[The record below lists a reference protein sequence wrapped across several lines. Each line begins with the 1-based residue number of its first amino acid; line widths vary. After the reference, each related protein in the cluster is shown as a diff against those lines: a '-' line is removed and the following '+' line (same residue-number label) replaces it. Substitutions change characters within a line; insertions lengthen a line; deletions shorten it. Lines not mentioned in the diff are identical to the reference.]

1 MVNPLKQ
8 KKKMNYP
15 KTINIKLEQV
25 KETTSTNDYLAKL
38 CKENKAKEFYTV
50 VAESQTN
57 GKGQR
62 GNTWEAESGKNLT
75 FSMVLY
81 PTALKAKEQF
91 SLSMVAAL
99 SCHQALGNYTDGF
112 SIKWPND
119 IYFGEEGMTSTSAQH
134 VSAMA
139 NVMVQDI
146 KQHIM
151 GLRLY
156 QKSIR
161 VIGDAEVTV
170 ETVNNTLPEIAESVK
185 RICKANALIAW
196 LREAVKEREQAQ
208 KYVSDMSLDDWMKKQ
223 GIEKPVSPEPPQMP
237 RINFQDYKT
246 ILDTGLSVKEYNRFV
261 ELNSALAVYG
271 EMIHEKGLLTR
282 QKSEL
287 ARIMQNPTEVKESGR
302 DTIIT
307 RYEADDAAVIDE
319 VYTELQARYRK
330 LQAEKNGIEAKF
342 SNLAMDYQTRKN
354 DEWKAAKA
362 QYDRDLQKVNSE
374 LVGIQTQMKDW
385 KKQRLEELAAL
396 KIIIPDALKPLY
408 KELKVKY
415 L

>member
-1 MVNPLKQ
+1 MEKAQ
-8 KKKMNYP
+8 KRAILMIDSEY
-15 KTINIKLEQV
+15 V
-25 KETTSTNDYLAKL
+25 
-38 CKENKAKEFYTV
+38 F
-50 VAESQTN
+50 
-57 GKGQR
+57 
-62 GNTWEAESGKNLT
+62 
-75 FSMVLY
+75 
-81 PTALKAKEQF
+81 
-91 SLSMVAAL
+91 
-99 SCHQALGNYTDGF
+99 
-112 SIKWPND
+112 ND
-119 IYFGEEGMTSTSAQH
+119 IYFTTEEGMTSTSAQH

-156 QKSIR
+156 EKSIR

-208 KYVSDMSLDDWMKKQ
+208 KYVSDMTLDDWMKKQ
-223 GIEKPVSPEPPQMP
+223 GIEKPVTPEPPQMP
-237 RINFQDYKT
+237 RINFQDYNT
-246 ILDTGLSVKEYNRFV
+246 ILDTGLTVKEYNRFV

-307 RYEADDAAVIDE
+307 TYKVDVNTSADIDNL
-319 VYTELQARYRK
+319 YTELQSEYRK

-374 LVGIQTQMKDW
+374 LVGIQTQMQEW

-396 KIIIPDALKPLY
+396 KIIIPDALQPLY

>member
-1 MVNPLKQ
+1 MNIMEKAQ
-8 KKKMNYP
+8 KRAIL
-15 KTINIKLEQV
+15 TID
-25 KETTSTNDYLAKL
+25 KEYV
-38 CKENKAKEFYTV
+38 F
-50 VAESQTN
+50 
-57 GKGQR
+57 
-62 GNTWEAESGKNLT
+62 
-75 FSMVLY
+75 
-81 PTALKAKEQF
+81 
-91 SLSMVAAL
+91 
-99 SCHQALGNYTDGF
+99 
-112 SIKWPND
+112 ND

-139 NVMVQDI
+139 NVMVQDV

-170 ETVNNTLPEIAESVK
+170 ETVNNTLPDIAEGVK
-185 RICKANALIAW
+185 QICKANALIAW
-196 LREAVKEREQAQ
+196 LREAVKEREKAQ
-208 KYVSDMSLDDWMKKQ
+208 QYVQDMTLDKWMELE
-223 GIEKPVSPEPPQMP
+223 GIEKPTSPQPPMMP
-237 RINFQDYKT
+237 KINFQDYNT

-271 EMIHEKGLLTR
+271 EMIHDKGLLTR
-282 QKSEL
+282 QKNEL

-307 RYEADDAAVIDE
+307 TYKVDVNIGVDLDKL
-319 VYTELQARYRK
+319 YTELQSEYRK

-342 SNLAMDYQTRKN
+342 SNMAMAYQTRKME
-354 DEWKAAKA
+354 EWKAAKS
-362 QYDRDLQKVNSE
+362 QYDRDLTRVNSE
-374 LVGIQTQMKDW
+374 LVGIQTRMQEW

-396 KIIIPDALKPLY
+396 KIIIPNDLKALY
-408 KELKVKY
+408 KSLQVKY

>member
-1 MVNPLKQ
+1 MEKAQ
-8 KKKMNYP
+8 KRAILMIDSEY
-15 KTINIKLEQV
+15 V
-25 KETTSTNDYLAKL
+25 
-38 CKENKAKEFYTV
+38 F
-50 VAESQTN
+50 
-57 GKGQR
+57 
-62 GNTWEAESGKNLT
+62 
-75 FSMVLY
+75 
-81 PTALKAKEQF
+81 
-91 SLSMVAAL
+91 
-99 SCHQALGNYTDGF
+99 
-112 SIKWPND
+112 ND
-119 IYFGEEGMTSTSAQH
+119 IYFTTEEGMTSTSAQH

-156 QKSIR
+156 EKSIR
-161 VIGDAEVTV
+161 VIGDV
-170 ETVNNTLPEIAESVK
+170 ECKVEEVNNTLPEISEGVK

-307 RYEADDAAVIDE
+307 TYKVDVNISADIDNL
-319 VYTELQARYRK
+319 YTELQSEYRK

-374 LVGIQTQMKDW
+374 LVGIQMQMKEW

-408 KELKVKY
+408 KDLKVKY

>member
-1 MVNPLKQ
+1 MNIMEKAQ
-8 KKKMNYP
+8 KRAILMIDSEY
-15 KTINIKLEQV
+15 V
-25 KETTSTNDYLAKL
+25 
-38 CKENKAKEFYTV
+38 F
-50 VAESQTN
+50 
-57 GKGQR
+57 
-62 GNTWEAESGKNLT
+62 
-75 FSMVLY
+75 
-81 PTALKAKEQF
+81 
-91 SLSMVAAL
+91 
-99 SCHQALGNYTDGF
+99 
-112 SIKWPND
+112 ND
-119 IYFGEEGMTSTSAQH
+119 IYFTNEEGMTSTSAQH

-146 KQHIM
+146 KQHIV

-156 QKSIR
+156 EKSIR

-208 KYVSDMSLDDWMKKQ
+208 KYVSDMSLDDWMKKH
-223 GIEKPVSPEPPQMP
+223 GIEKPAVPQPPQMP
-237 RINFQDYKT
+237 RINFQDYNT
-246 ILDTGLSVKEYNRFV
+246 ILDTGLTVKEYNRFV

-307 RYEADDAAVIDE
+307 TYKVDVNISADIDNL
-319 VYTELQARYRK
+319 YTELQSEYRK

-342 SNLAMDYQTRKN
+342 SNLAMDYQTRKM

-374 LVGIQTQMKDW
+374 LVGIQTQMNDW

>member
-1 MVNPLKQ
+1 MNIMEKAQ
-8 KKKMNYP
+8 KRAILMIDSEY
-15 KTINIKLEQV
+15 V
-25 KETTSTNDYLAKL
+25 
-38 CKENKAKEFYTV
+38 F
-50 VAESQTN
+50 
-57 GKGQR
+57 
-62 GNTWEAESGKNLT
+62 
-75 FSMVLY
+75 
-81 PTALKAKEQF
+81 
-91 SLSMVAAL
+91 
-99 SCHQALGNYTDGF
+99 
-112 SIKWPND
+112 ND
-119 IYFGEEGMTSTSAQH
+119 IYFGEEGMTSTSANH

-146 KQHIM
+146 KNRLM

-156 QKSIR
+156 DKSIR

-170 ETVNNTLPEIAESVK
+170 ETVNNTLPDIAEGVK
-185 RICKANALIAW
+185 QICKANALIAW
-196 LREAVKEREQAQ
+196 LREAVKERENAQ
-208 KYVSDMSLDDWMKKQ
+208 TYIQNMTLDDWMKKQ
-223 GIEKPVSPEPPQMP
+223 GIEKPTSPVPPTMP
-237 RINFQDYKT
+237 RINFQDYAT
-246 ILDTGLSVKEYNRFV
+246 ILDTGLTVKEYNRFV

-287 ARIMQNPTEVKESGR
+287 QRIRQNPTEVKESGR

-307 RYEADDAAVIDE
+307 QYRVDVNIDTDLDKL
-319 VYTELQARYRK
+319 YTQLQSEYRQ

-342 SNLAMDYQTRKN
+342 SNLAMDYQTRKM

-362 QYDRDLQKVNSE
+362 QFDRDLLKVNSE
-374 LVGIQTQMKDW
+374 LVGIQTQMQEW

>member
-1 MVNPLKQ
+1 MNIMEKAQ
-8 KKKMNYP
+8 KRAILMIDSEY
-15 KTINIKLEQV
+15 V
-25 KETTSTNDYLAKL
+25 
-38 CKENKAKEFYTV
+38 F
-50 VAESQTN
+50 
-57 GKGQR
+57 
-62 GNTWEAESGKNLT
+62 
-75 FSMVLY
+75 
-81 PTALKAKEQF
+81 
-91 SLSMVAAL
+91 
-99 SCHQALGNYTDGF
+99 
-112 SIKWPND
+112 ND
-119 IYFGEEGMTSTSAQH
+119 IYFTTEEGMTSTSAQH

-156 QKSIR
+156 EKSIR

-223 GIEKPVSPEPPQMP
+223 GIEKPAMPQPPQMP
-237 RINFQDYKT
+237 RINFQDYNT
-246 ILDTGLSVKEYNRFV
+246 ILDTGLTVKEYNRFV
-261 ELNSALAVYG
+261 ELNSTLAVYG

-307 RYEADDAAVIDE
+307 TYKVDVNISADIDNL
-319 VYTELQARYRK
+319 YTELQSEYRK

-374 LVGIQTQMKDW
+374 LVGIQTQMKEW

>member
-1 MVNPLKQ
+1 MNIMEKAQ
-8 KKKMNYP
+8 KRAILMIDSEY
-15 KTINIKLEQV
+15 V
-25 KETTSTNDYLAKL
+25 
-38 CKENKAKEFYTV
+38 F
-50 VAESQTN
+50 
-57 GKGQR
+57 
-62 GNTWEAESGKNLT
+62 
-75 FSMVLY
+75 
-81 PTALKAKEQF
+81 
-91 SLSMVAAL
+91 
-99 SCHQALGNYTDGF
+99 
-112 SIKWPND
+112 ND
-119 IYFGEEGMTSTSAQH
+119 IYFTTEEGMTSTSAQH

-271 EMIHEKGLLTR
+271 EMIHEKGLLTC

-307 RYEADDAAVIDE
+307 TYKVDVNISADIDNL
-319 VYTELQARYRK
+319 YTELQSEYRK

-374 LVGIQTQMKDW
+374 LVGIQTQMKEW
-385 KKQRLEELAAL
+385 KKHRLEELAAL

>member
-1 MVNPLKQ
+1 MNIMEKAQ
-8 KKKMNYP
+8 KRAIL
-15 KTINIKLEQV
+15 TIDSEYV
-25 KETTSTNDYLAKL
+25 
-38 CKENKAKEFYTV
+38 F
-50 VAESQTN
+50 
-57 GKGQR
+57 
-62 GNTWEAESGKNLT
+62 
-75 FSMVLY
+75 
-81 PTALKAKEQF
+81 
-91 SLSMVAAL
+91 
-99 SCHQALGNYTDGF
+99 
-112 SIKWPND
+112 ND
-119 IYFGEEGMTSTSAQH
+119 IYFGTEEGMTSTSAQH

-156 QKSIR
+156 EKSIR

-170 ETVNNTLPEIAESVK
+170 ETVNNTLPEISEGVK

-208 KYVSDMSLDDWMKKQ
+208 KYVQDMSLDKWMELQ
-223 GIEKPVSPEPPQMP
+223 GIEKPASPLPPRMP
-237 RINFQDYKT
+237 SINFQDYNT
-246 ILDTGLSVKEYNRFV
+246 ILDTGLTVKEYNRFV

-271 EMIHEKGLLTR
+271 EMIHDKGLLTR
-282 QKSEL
+282 QKNEL
-287 ARIMQNPTEVKESGR
+287 ARIIQNPTEVKESGR

-307 RYEADDAAVIDE
+307 TYKVDVNISADIDKL
-319 VYTELQARYRK
+319 YTELQSEYRK

-342 SNLAMDYQTRKN
+342 SNLAMDYQTRKM
-354 DEWKAAKA
+354 DEWKADKA
-362 QYDRDLQKVNSE
+362 QYDRDLTAINSQ
-374 LVGIQTQMKDW
+374 LVGYDTQMKEW

>member
-1 MVNPLKQ
+1 MEKAQ
-8 KKKMNYP
+8 KRAILMIDSEY
-15 KTINIKLEQV
+15 V
-25 KETTSTNDYLAKL
+25 
-38 CKENKAKEFYTV
+38 F
-50 VAESQTN
+50 
-57 GKGQR
+57 
-62 GNTWEAESGKNLT
+62 
-75 FSMVLY
+75 
-81 PTALKAKEQF
+81 
-91 SLSMVAAL
+91 
-99 SCHQALGNYTDGF
+99 
-112 SIKWPND
+112 ND
-119 IYFGEEGMTSTSAQH
+119 IYFTTEEGMTSTSAQH

-156 QKSIR
+156 EKSIR

-170 ETVNNTLPEIAESVK
+170 ETENNTLPEIAESVK

-307 RYEADDAAVIDE
+307 TYKVDVNISADIDNL
-319 VYTELQARYRK
+319 YTELQSEYRK

-374 LVGIQTQMKDW
+374 LVGIQTQMKEW

>member
-1 MVNPLKQ
+1 MNIMEKAQ
-8 KKKMNYP
+8 KRAILMIDSEY
-15 KTINIKLEQV
+15 V
-25 KETTSTNDYLAKL
+25 
-38 CKENKAKEFYTV
+38 F
-50 VAESQTN
+50 
-57 GKGQR
+57 
-62 GNTWEAESGKNLT
+62 
-75 FSMVLY
+75 
-81 PTALKAKEQF
+81 
-91 SLSMVAAL
+91 
-99 SCHQALGNYTDGF
+99 
-112 SIKWPND
+112 ND
-119 IYFGEEGMTSTSAQH
+119 IYFTTEEGMTSTSAQH

-156 QKSIR
+156 EKSIR

-237 RINFQDYKT
+237 RINFQDYAT

-302 DTIIT
+302 DIIIT
-307 RYEADDAAVIDE
+307 TYKVDVNISADIDNL
-319 VYTELQARYRK
+319 YTELQSEYRK

-374 LVGIQTQMKDW
+374 LVGIQTQMKEW

>member
-1 MVNPLKQ
+1 MEKAQ
-8 KKKMNYP
+8 KRAILMIDSEY
-15 KTINIKLEQV
+15 V
-25 KETTSTNDYLAKL
+25 
-38 CKENKAKEFYTV
+38 F
-50 VAESQTN
+50 
-57 GKGQR
+57 
-62 GNTWEAESGKNLT
+62 
-75 FSMVLY
+75 
-81 PTALKAKEQF
+81 
-91 SLSMVAAL
+91 
-99 SCHQALGNYTDGF
+99 
-112 SIKWPND
+112 ND
-119 IYFGEEGMTSTSAQH
+119 IYFTTEEGMTSTSAQH

-156 QKSIR
+156 EKSIR

-287 ARIMQNPTEVKESGR
+287 ARIIQNPTEVKESGR

-307 RYEADDAAVIDE
+307 TYKVDVNISADIDNL
-319 VYTELQARYRK
+319 YTELQSEYRK

-374 LVGIQTQMKDW
+374 LVGIQTQMKEW

>member
-1 MVNPLKQ
+1 MEKAQ
-8 KKKMNYP
+8 KRAILMIDSEY
-15 KTINIKLEQV
+15 V
-25 KETTSTNDYLAKL
+25 
-38 CKENKAKEFYTV
+38 F
-50 VAESQTN
+50 
-57 GKGQR
+57 
-62 GNTWEAESGKNLT
+62 
-75 FSMVLY
+75 
-81 PTALKAKEQF
+81 
-91 SLSMVAAL
+91 
-99 SCHQALGNYTDGF
+99 
-112 SIKWPND
+112 ND
-119 IYFGEEGMTSTSAQH
+119 IYFTTEEGMTSTSAQH

-156 QKSIR
+156 EKSIR

-307 RYEADDAAVIDE
+307 TYKVDVNISADIDNL
-319 VYTELQARYRK
+319 YTELQSEYRK
-330 LQAEKNGIEAKF
+330 LQAEKNGIESKF

-374 LVGIQTQMKDW
+374 LVGIQTQMKEW

>member
-1 MVNPLKQ
+1 MEKAQ
-8 KKKMNYP
+8 KRAILMIDSEY
-15 KTINIKLEQV
+15 V
-25 KETTSTNDYLAKL
+25 
-38 CKENKAKEFYTV
+38 F
-50 VAESQTN
+50 
-57 GKGQR
+57 
-62 GNTWEAESGKNLT
+62 
-75 FSMVLY
+75 
-81 PTALKAKEQF
+81 
-91 SLSMVAAL
+91 
-99 SCHQALGNYTDGF
+99 
-112 SIKWPND
+112 ND
-119 IYFGEEGMTSTSAQH
+119 IYFTTEEGMTSTSAQH

-156 QKSIR
+156 EKSIR

-170 ETVNNTLPEIAESVK
+170 ETVNNTLPEISESVK

-223 GIEKPVSPEPPQMP
+223 GIEKPAVPQPPQMP
-237 RINFQDYKT
+237 RINFQDYNT
-246 ILDTGLSVKEYNRFV
+246 ILDTGLTVKEYNRFV

-271 EMIHEKGLLTR
+271 EMIHEKGLLTH

-307 RYEADDAAVIDE
+307 TYKVDVNISADIDNL
-319 VYTELQARYRK
+319 YTELQSEYRK

-342 SNLAMDYQTRKN
+342 SNLAMDYQTRKM

-374 LVGIQTQMKDW
+374 LVGIQTQMNDW

>member
-1 MVNPLKQ
+1 MEILK
-8 KKKMNYP
+8 KA
-15 KTINIKLEQV
+15 EQRAILP
-25 KETTSTNDYLAKL
+25 T
-38 CKENKAKEFYTV
+38 ENGYVF
-50 VAESQTN
+50 
-57 GKGQR
+57 
-62 GNTWEAESGKNLT
+62 
-75 FSMVLY
+75 
-81 PTALKAKEQF
+81 
-91 SLSMVAAL
+91 
-99 SCHQALGNYTDGF
+99 
-112 SIKWPND
+112 ND
-119 IYFGEEGMTSTSAQH
+119 IYFGDEGLTSTSASH

-146 KQHIM
+146 KNRLM

-156 QKSIR
+156 EKSIR

-170 ETVNNTLPEIAESVK
+170 ETVNNTLPDIAEGVK
-185 RICKANALIAW
+185 QICKANALIAW

-307 RYEADDAAVIDE
+307 TYKVDVNISADIDNL
-319 VYTELQARYRK
+319 YTELQSEYRK

-342 SNLAMDYQTRKN
+342 SNLAMDYQTRKM
-354 DEWKAAKA
+354 DEFKTAKTK
-362 QYDRDLQKVNSE
+362 YDHDLWVVSSQS
-374 LVGIQTQMKDW
+374 VGYDTQMKEW

-396 KIIIPDALKPLY
+396 KIIIPNDLKTLY
-408 KELKVKY
+408 KELQVKY

>member
-1 MVNPLKQ
+1 MNIMEKAQ
-8 KKKMNYP
+8 KRAILMIDSEY
-15 KTINIKLEQV
+15 V
-25 KETTSTNDYLAKL
+25 
-38 CKENKAKEFYTV
+38 F
-50 VAESQTN
+50 
-57 GKGQR
+57 
-62 GNTWEAESGKNLT
+62 
-75 FSMVLY
+75 
-81 PTALKAKEQF
+81 
-91 SLSMVAAL
+91 
-99 SCHQALGNYTDGF
+99 
-112 SIKWPND
+112 ND
-119 IYFGEEGMTSTSAQH
+119 IYFTTEEGMTSTSAQH

-139 NVMVQDI
+139 NVMAQDI

-156 QKSIR
+156 EKSIR

-223 GIEKPVSPEPPQMP
+223 GIEKPAMPQPPQMP
-237 RINFQDYKT
+237 RINFQDYNT
-246 ILDTGLSVKEYNRFV
+246 ILDTGLTVKEYNRFV

-307 RYEADDAAVIDE
+307 TYKVDVNISADIDNL
-319 VYTELQARYRK
+319 YTELQSEYRK

-374 LVGIQTQMKDW
+374 LVGIQTQMKEW

>member
-1 MVNPLKQ
+1 MEKAQ
-8 KKKMNYP
+8 KRAILMIDSEY
-15 KTINIKLEQV
+15 V
-25 KETTSTNDYLAKL
+25 
-38 CKENKAKEFYTV
+38 F
-50 VAESQTN
+50 
-57 GKGQR
+57 
-62 GNTWEAESGKNLT
+62 
-75 FSMVLY
+75 
-81 PTALKAKEQF
+81 
-91 SLSMVAAL
+91 
-99 SCHQALGNYTDGF
+99 
-112 SIKWPND
+112 ND
-119 IYFGEEGMTSTSAQH
+119 IYFTTEEGMTSTSAQH

-146 KQHIM
+146 KQRIM

-156 QKSIR
+156 EKSIR
-161 VIGDAEVTV
+161 VIGDEMVTV

-307 RYEADDAAVIDE
+307 TYKVDVNISADIDNL
-319 VYTELQARYRK
+319 YTELQSEYRR

-374 LVGIQTQMKDW
+374 LVGIQTQMQEW

>member
-1 MVNPLKQ
+1 MNIMEKAQ
-8 KKKMNYP
+8 KRAILMIDSEY
-15 KTINIKLEQV
+15 V
-25 KETTSTNDYLAKL
+25 
-38 CKENKAKEFYTV
+38 F
-50 VAESQTN
+50 
-57 GKGQR
+57 
-62 GNTWEAESGKNLT
+62 
-75 FSMVLY
+75 
-81 PTALKAKEQF
+81 
-91 SLSMVAAL
+91 
-99 SCHQALGNYTDGF
+99 
-112 SIKWPND
+112 ND
-119 IYFGEEGMTSTSAQH
+119 IYFTTEEGMTSTSAQH

-223 GIEKPVSPEPPQMP
+223 GIEKPAMPQPPQMP

-307 RYEADDAAVIDE
+307 TYKVDVNISADIDNL
-319 VYTELQARYRK
+319 YTELQSEYRK

-374 LVGIQTQMKDW
+374 LVGIQTQMQEW